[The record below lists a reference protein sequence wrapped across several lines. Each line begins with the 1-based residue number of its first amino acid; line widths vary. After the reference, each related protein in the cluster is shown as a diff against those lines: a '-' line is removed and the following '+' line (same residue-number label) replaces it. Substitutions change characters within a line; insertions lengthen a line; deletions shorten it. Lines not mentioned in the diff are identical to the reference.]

1 MTWQRM
7 VLIPHWNTKA
17 AIKDNQQPKCETPPL
32 AQHFSPAPDHQ
43 RYCAWISGQYF
54 LGKSPHG
61 VCSEV
66 SPGGSTS
73 MFQNKH
79 GFGSFIRCQNH
90 SKPTKHTKEI
100 KKADYICFSDF
111 LLSNSKSV
119 ESCSSC
125 QVAVRFPDGLL
136 LPVQAIMHRVG
147 GLMFCVWLVTAMS
160 MHQSARERDEMWW
173 CSNVANAD
181 YAYLSVSQ
189 WTPVLAERHHP
200 SHASRNLR
208 SEKRRMQS
216 LWSIKVLWSLL
227 QEQQAPRFLVN
238 LFVHIHFE
246 GCLSSQLTEFTL
258 LRQEIL
264 EMFHFRWGWWR
275 FKTRSQPLF
284 RLQWLQETLHKSQFF
299 LLQCSEAAIC
309 LPCQS
314 REEKT
319 LLPIHIAL
327 DNPQQFMAAFGRASK
342 HGSSAATRPARA
354 VTGGLGSQPMV
365 SCEVQSTPPTS
376 PKQSTSSL

>member
-1 MTWQRM
+1 MQWGLSRG
-7 VLIPHWNTKA
+7 V
-17 AIKDNQQPKCETPPL
+17 NQHVPEQ
-32 AQHFSPAPDHQ
+32 A
-43 RYCAWISGQYF
+43 Y
-54 LGKSPHG
+54 
-61 VCSEV
+61 
-66 SPGGSTS
+66 
-73 MFQNKH
+73 

-136 LPVQAIMHRVG
+136 LPLQAIMHRVG
-147 GLMFCVWLVTAMS
+147 GLMFCIVLRMTCDS
-160 MHQSARERDEMWW
+160 DDEMWW

-238 LFVHIHFE
+238 LFVHIHFK

-264 EMFHFRWGWWR
+264 EMFHFRWGWR
-275 FKTRSQPLF
+275 FKIRFANLFSDSNGSKRLFIKANSSCSSVVRPLF
-284 RLQWLQETLHKSQFF
+284 ASHAKVGKKHIKNHCFRSTWLVKFVLYLNSI
-299 LLQCSEAAIC
+299 L
-309 LPCQS
+309 
-314 REEKT
+314 
-319 LLPIHIAL
+319 
-327 DNPQQFMAAFGRASK
+327 
-342 HGSSAATRPARA
+342 TRRPWA
-354 VTGGLGSQPMV
+354 VHGGLRKSLQAWQQRSHQASQGCDWGPGVAAHGFLGGSV
-365 SCEVQSTPPTS
+365 NTS
-376 PKQSTSSL
+376 NITKAKHV

>member
-1 MTWQRM
+1 MQDLSGLAKNSTMQWQDNAWCWFHTETQKLPSKTINSQSVKLLPWPNIFHQR
-7 VLIPHWNTKA
+7 LI
-17 AIKDNQQPKCETPPL
+17 IKDIALESTGNISLANRHMAFAVRSLQGGQPACSRTSMGLAVSSDVKTIQNQQNIQK
-32 AQHFSPAPDHQ
+32 
-43 RYCAWISGQYF
+43 
-54 LGKSPHG
+54 KS
-61 VCSEV
+61 
-66 SPGGSTS
+66 
-73 MFQNKH
+73 
-79 GFGSFIRCQNH
+79 
-90 SKPTKHTKEI
+90 
-100 KKADYICFSDF
+100 KKQTTVCFSDF

-264 EMFHFRWGWWR
+264 EMFHFRWGWR

-314 REEKT
+314 REEKNT
-319 LLPIHIAL
+319 
-327 DNPQQFMAAFGRASK
+327 ASDP
-342 HGSSAATRPARA
+342 H
-354 VTGGLGSQPMV
+354 
-365 SCEVQSTPPTS
+365 CYHC
-376 PKQSTSSL
+376 